1 MLHSEALSKKK
12 ILVESYMQL
21 HFFFVRLPWS
31 VTKSAPSGQCSD
43 YPK

>member
-21 HFFFVRLPWS
+21 HFFVRLPWS